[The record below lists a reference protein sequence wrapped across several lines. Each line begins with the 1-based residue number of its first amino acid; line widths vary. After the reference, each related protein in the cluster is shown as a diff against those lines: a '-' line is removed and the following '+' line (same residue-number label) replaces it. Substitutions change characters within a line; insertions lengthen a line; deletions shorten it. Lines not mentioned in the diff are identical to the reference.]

1 MTEEQN
7 KENVL
12 VENDNVENNAADN
25 ESGENESVTNQESDQ
40 EQVASAK
47 ENKQEEEVIEEKKP
61 EVVFDPDFKGEP
73 ITVRSLLKAGAH
85 FGHKTERWNP
95 KMIKFI
101 HGEKNGVHIINLDDT
116 YKLWLKARKYI
127 VDVASRGGNV
137 LFVGTKQQARD
148 IVANSAKLCDS
159 SYVNNRW
166 LGGTLSNFQTIK
178 NSMRRLKN
186 LEELLES
193 ATDET
198 SKVKIAKKERLEI
211 SRHVEKLEHNLGGL
225 RKMRTLPDV
234 IFIVDIKKE
243 SIAVAEARKLH
254 IPVVALVDTN
264 VDPQKV
270 EIGIPSNDDAYKTIK
285 IFLEGLA
292 EAVIEGKKV
301 FKSRMSEQSKIN
313 AKASS
318 RGGKKKEVE
327 VNSNNESAAG
337 QM

>member
-1 MTEEQN
+1 
-7 KENVL
+7 
-12 VENDNVENNAADN
+12 
-25 ESGENESVTNQESDQ
+25 
-40 EQVASAK
+40 
-47 ENKQEEEVIEEKKP
+47 
-61 EVVFDPDFKGEP
+61 
-73 ITVRSLLKAGAH
+73 LKAGAH

-95 KMIKFI
+95 KMLKFI

-116 YKLWLKARKYI
+116 YQYWLKARKYI
-127 VDVASRGGNV
+127 VDIASRGGNV
-137 LFVGTKQQARD
+137 LFVGTKHQARD

-186 LEELLES
+186 LEDLLES
-193 ATDET
+193 AADSE
-198 SKVKIAKKERLEI
+198 SKVRLAKKERLEI
-211 SRHVEKLEHNLGGL
+211 SRQVEKLEHNLGGL
-225 RKMRTLPDV
+225 RTMRTLPDV

-243 SIAVAEARKLH
+243 SSAVAEARKLH

-270 EIGIPSNDDAYKTIK
+270 EMGIPANDDAYKTIK

-301 FKSRMSEQSKIN
+301 FKSRMNEQSKIN
-313 AKASS
+313 AKAV

-327 VNSNNESAAG
+327 VNSGNESAAG